1 MNELLRKIANTVIA
15 NLDNTTE
22 IGLFKGRMGLT
33 IFLYE
38 YARYSGN
45 SVYEKMAD
53 TLIDRIY
60 TQFKPGISFS
70 MIDGSASIGIGLS
83 YLLRNHFIEGN
94 IDNILQDLDRKLL
107 DSSEDVLFKETTS
120 IIPVFSSGAYLL
132 SRLPLCSVEQKEKW
146 ITNIIDT
153 GISFMWKII
162 IRKKFEPKLSLL
174 NSMFLVYNQLMKY
187 NIDKENVLQLQKDL
201 LRLSVNAL
209 EKRYYQFSDILLL
222 KYILPLVPKEI
233 SIDGQSRLRSL
244 LSGINMDDFNIEE
257 WNNGLW
263 WCFVYDI
270 TSLEYSIEAIEK
282 YVDQKMLDYSFD
294 LDDINSQF
302 SVLGLNLI
310 IKEK

>member
-1 MNELLRKIANTVIA
+1 
-15 NLDNTTE
+15 
-22 IGLFKGRMGLT
+22 
-33 IFLYE
+33 
-38 YARYSGN
+38 
-45 SVYEKMAD
+45 
-53 TLIDRIY
+53 
-60 TQFKPGISFS
+60 
-70 MIDGSASIGIGLS
+70 
-83 YLLRNHFIEGN
+83 
-94 IDNILQDLDRKLL
+94 
-107 DSSEDVLFKETTS
+107 
-120 IIPVFSSGAYLL
+120 
-132 SRLPLCSVEQKEKW
+132 
-146 ITNIIDT
+146 
-153 GISFMWKII
+153 
-162 IRKKFEPKLSLL
+162 
-174 NSMFLVYNQLMKY
+174 MFLVYNQLTKY

-233 SIDGQSRLRSL
+233 STDDQSRLRSL
-244 LSGINMDDFNIEE
+244 LFGINMDDFSIEE

>member
-94 IDNILQDLDRKLL
+94 ID
-107 DSSEDVLFKETTS
+107 
-120 IIPVFSSGAYLL
+120 
-132 SRLPLCSVEQKEKW
+132 
-146 ITNIIDT
+146 
-153 GISFMWKII
+153 
-162 IRKKFEPKLSLL
+162 
-174 NSMFLVYNQLMKY
+174 
-187 NIDKENVLQLQKDL
+187 KENVLQLQKDL

-233 SIDGQSRLRSL
+233 SIDDQSRLRSL

-310 IKEK
+310 IK